1 MSGGGRPAGGR
12 AATAGRR
19 AGDVL
24 APARAPP
31 RRGAGAARAPSYASP
46 VSFPN
51 GGELLVLLVIVLV
64 VVGPER
70 LPRYSQQLAELVRG
84 GVRYAK
90 GARDSLKEEMGPE
103 FDDID
108 WQKLD
113 PRQYD
118 PRRIVRDAL
127 TDVWDDPP
135 AGRRPSGVPKQLAAP
150 AAGASAAGAAGE
162 ARPERHG
169 ATRAPAPGSRK
180 GPRSSPVPG
189 RTPYDDEAT

>member
-1 MSGGGRPAGGR
+1 M
-12 AATAGRR
+12 
-19 AGDVL
+19 
-24 APARAPP
+24 
-31 RRGAGAARAPSYASP
+31 
-46 VSFPN
+46 SFPN
-51 GGELLVLLVIVLV
+51 GGELLVLLVLVLV

-70 LPRYSQQLAELVRG
+70 LPRYSQQLADLVRS

-108 WQKLD
+108 WKKLD

-127 TDVWDDPP
+127 TDVWDEP
-135 AGRRPSGVPKQLAAP
+135 AAKRPSAGGPQALTAP
-150 AAGASAAGAAGE
+150 AAGGTAGGAAVASRATAGTGAAGAGTTA
-162 ARPERHG
+162 A
-169 ATRAPAPGSRK
+169 ARAPQAAARRGAAAPGSEPAPSTGATGAAGGR
-180 GPRSSPVPG
+180 GSVA

>member
-1 MSGGGRPAGGR
+1 M
-12 AATAGRR
+12 
-19 AGDVL
+19 
-24 APARAPP
+24 
-31 RRGAGAARAPSYASP
+31 
-46 VSFPN
+46 SFPN

-70 LPRYSQQLAELVRG
+70 LPRYSQQLADLVRG

-135 AGRRPSGVPKQLAAP
+135 AKPRSPGAPRSLAAP
-150 AAGASAAGAAGE
+150 AAGGGGAAVAAAAATGGSSP
-162 ARPERHG
+162 ARP
-169 ATRAPAPGSRK
+169 
-180 GPRSSPVPG
+180 PVPSPRG
-189 RTPYDDEAT
+189 GAEPRVTPDRTPFDDEAT

>member
-1 MSGGGRPAGGR
+1 M
-12 AATAGRR
+12 
-19 AGDVL
+19 
-24 APARAPP
+24 
-31 RRGAGAARAPSYASP
+31 
-46 VSFPN
+46 SFPN

-70 LPRYSQQLAELVRG
+70 LPHYSQRLAELVRV

-135 AGRRPSGVPKQLAAP
+135 AKGRSPGAPRPLATP
-150 AAGASAAGAAGE
+150 AAGAAAGGAGAAAGGAVATAGGAVAGAAAGRSGA
-162 ARPERHG
+162 ARR
-169 ATRAPAPGSRK
+169 PAS
-180 GPRSSPVPG
+180 GPRTAT
-189 RTPYDDEAT
+189 TPTPFDDEAT

>member
-1 MSGGGRPAGGR
+1 M
-12 AATAGRR
+12 
-19 AGDVL
+19 
-24 APARAPP
+24 
-31 RRGAGAARAPSYASP
+31 
-46 VSFPN
+46 SFPN

-70 LPRYSQQLAELVRG
+70 LPRYSQQLADLVRG

-135 AGRRPSGVPKQLAAP
+135 AKGRSAGGPKPLPAP
-150 AAGASAAGAAGE
+150 AAGASAGGAVPGAAAAPVVAHAPR
-162 ARPERHG
+162 ARPPG
-169 ATRAPAPGSRK
+169 AGRGASAPVAAAG
-180 GPRSSPVPG
+180 
-189 RTPYDDEAT
+189 TPFDDEAT

>member
-1 MSGGGRPAGGR
+1 M
-12 AATAGRR
+12 
-19 AGDVL
+19 
-24 APARAPP
+24 
-31 RRGAGAARAPSYASP
+31 
-46 VSFPN
+46 SFPN
-51 GGELLVLLVIVLV
+51 GGELLVLLVLVLV

-70 LPRYSQQLAELVRG
+70 LPRYSQQLADLVRS

-108 WQKLD
+108 WKKLD

-127 TDVWDDPP
+127 TDVWDEP
-135 AGRRPSGVPKQLAAP
+135 ATKRPGAGGPQALTAP
-150 AAGASAAGAAGE
+150 AAGGAAGGAAAAAASRSADGVAGTRAGAATG
-162 ARPERHG
+162 G
-169 ATRAPAPGSRK
+169 ATGAGPASAAPAPGRRGATG
-180 GPRSSPVPG
+180 GPGTTGARGPAA